1 MKDKKISRLFYAL
14 AQLAGDA
21 GMEFSLSLEDGESSS
36 KALNGILS
44 DSHSK
49 SRDLVLRCWWPEP
62 TASADGE
69 AEDGGEDDDGED

>member
-1 MKDKKISRLFYAL
+1 MKDKNISRLFYAL

-49 SRDLVLRCWWPEP
+49 SKNLVLRCWWPLPAAAE
-62 TASADGE
+62 DGAE
-69 AEDGGEDDDGED
+69 AEDGAD